1 MYSFKC
7 PASINAAPSI
17 LLVAC
22 LALPGCAIGNK
33 MTCRPAYK
41 TTMGQELL
49 HPGRAADS
57 GLIDAVE
64 FKQQRARMPD
74 RDQIDKRVS
83 AVPC

>member
-1 MYSFKC
+1 
-7 PASINAAPSI
+7 
-17 LLVAC
+17 
-22 LALPGCAIGNK
+22 

-49 HPGRAADS
+49 HPGRAVDS